1 METSKNL
8 YILCSGDLEM
18 NIKINRALFE
28 TLFSK
33 IDNVAFADVKIT
45 SQNRQVDDLNQT
57 YEDKKIYKIISIN
70 RAIDLAKLL
79 KQDCI
84 VLSLFS
90 HRPKDWLIFFLARIY
105 NTPILYINAI
115 GTVVQVGSTK
125 SNKFWLKLFYS
136 LRPRIIFSKI
146 YVVLV
151 TFRIFQCIDTIYI
164 TEKKQKIRYEK
175 HINYKRVKLV
185 NSKFYDLF
193 LQNKVPQFEE
203 YIVFLDSMLPY
214 HGDQIVFGYPPI
226 DRDYYYTSL
235 NSFFNLLEK
244 IMKKKVIVCLHP
256 KYDESNLK
264 FDFPNTLAVKYQSN
278 YYIPKAKLV
287 LFHETSLIN
296 YALMYEKEI
305 LQLTSKKFND
315 FVIQNCKDWHESIN
329 CGQIEF
335 DNSLEKA
342 QIESMLEK
350 QKVKSYKDYVETS
363 LIASGLKGE
372 VGGRQ
377 IVEDIKNHY
386 KIK

>member
-1 METSKNL
+1 MRENKKL
-8 YILCSGDLEM
+8 YILCSGDIQM
-18 NIKINRALFE
+18 NIKFNEVLYKSI
-28 TLFSK
+28 FSEMK
-33 IDNVAFADVKIT
+33 NVAFADVKIT
-45 SQNRQVDDLNQT
+45 SQNRQVDDLNKT
-57 YEDKKIYKIISIN
+57 YEDKKNYKIISIN
-70 RAIDLAKLL
+70 TAIDLAKLL

-90 HRPKDWLIFFLARIY
+90 HSPKDWLIFFLARIY

-115 GTVVQVGSTK
+115 GSVVQVGSTR
-125 SNKFWLKLFYS
+125 SNKFFLKLLYS
-136 LRPRIIFSKI
+136 LRPRMILSKI
-146 YVVLV
+146 YIVLV
-151 TFRIFQCIDTIYI
+151 ALRIFQCIDTIYI
-164 TEKKQKIRYEK
+164 TEKKRKIRYEK

-193 LQNKVPQFEE
+193 LQNQVPKFEE
-203 YIVFLDSMLPY
+203 YIVFLDSMMPY
-214 HGDQIVFGYPPI
+214 HGDQIAFGYTPI

-235 NSFFNLLEK
+235 NSLFKLLEK

-264 FDFPNTLAVKYQSN
+264 FDFPNTLAVKYKSD

-287 LFHETSLIN
+287 LFHETSSIN

-315 FVIQNCKDWHESIN
+315 FVLQNCKDWHESIN
-329 CGQIEF
+329 CEQLEF
-335 DNSLEKA
+335 DNYLEKA

-350 QKVKSYKDYVETS
+350 QKIKSYKDYVETS

-372 VGGRQ
+372 RGSRQ

-386 KIK
+386 KVK